1 MEINS
6 LNAYQYSKAEIVA
19 GESAPPLRKSIS
31 QEENQQSAD
40 QDRVDVLRGQN
51 AAAVQTESL
60 DVESAFQ
67 LLGNLEGDMPN
78 LTSND
83 LSQFYN
89 YDHLRQV
96 FSK

>member
-6 LNAYQYSKAEIVA
+6 LSAYQYSKAEIMA
-19 GESAPPLRKSIS
+19 GDSPPLLRKSIS
-31 QEENQQSAD
+31 QEENQQSVD
-40 QDRVDVLRGQN
+40 QDRVDVVKGQN
-51 AAAVQTESL
+51 AAPVQTESL

-67 LLGNLEGDMPN
+67 LLGNIQEEMPH

-96 FSK
+96 FSR

>member
-6 LNAYQYSKAEIVA
+6 LSAYQYSKAEIMT
-19 GESAPPLRKSIS
+19 GESAPPFRKSIS
-31 QEENQQSAD
+31 QEENQQTVGE
-40 QDRVDVLRGQN
+40 DRVDVLRGQN

-60 DVESAFQ
+60 DVESALQ
-67 LLGNLEGDMPN
+67 LLGNIEGGMPN

-96 FSK
+96 FSR